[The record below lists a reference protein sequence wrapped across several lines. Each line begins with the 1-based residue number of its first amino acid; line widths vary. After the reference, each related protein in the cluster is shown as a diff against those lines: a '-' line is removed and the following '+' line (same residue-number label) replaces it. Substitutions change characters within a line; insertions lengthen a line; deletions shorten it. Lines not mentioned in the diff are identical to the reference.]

1 MTRERLKMLMDL
13 VMDLDAKS
21 QDKPYNAII
30 EITKHHIDV
39 SIQNSPKD
47 IPDGVYVSCYSTN
60 SVDSISHGIRLV
72 DDPELEQAE
81 THLMKLMGE
90 MKDDTVRNQSENS

>member
-21 QDKPYNAII
+21 QDKPYNAIF

-39 SIQNSPKD
+39 SIQDSPID

-60 SVDSISHGIRLV
+60 SIDSISHGIRLV

-81 THLMKLMGE
+81 EHLRRLKNE
-90 MKDDTVRNQSENS
+90 